1 MTMYNLTILKNELL
15 RDEGFRR
22 SAYQDHLGYW
32 TIGIG
37 RMIDK
42 RRGGGITRDEA
53 AYLLGSD
60 IAKIEAD
67 LDIDI
72 PWWRDASPSRQRA
85 LMNMA
90 FQMGVGGLMKFKRTL
105 AMAKRG
111 DWNQAATN
119 ALKSRWAKQTPTR
132 AKRIAAMMRVARGRT
147 R

>member
-1 MTMYNLTILKNELL
+1 MIEYNLIKLRKELL

-22 SAYQDHLGYW
+22 AAYRDHLGYW

-53 AYLLGSD
+53 NYLLTVD
-60 IAKIEAD
+60 IVKIETA
-67 LDIDI
+67 LDARI
-72 PWWRDASPSRQRA
+72 PWWRDAAPSRQRA
-85 LMNMA
+85 LLNMA

-119 ALKSRWAKQTPTR
+119 ALKSRWARQTPTR
-132 AKRIAAMMRVARGRT
+132 AKRVAALMRAGHT
-147 R
+147 Q

>member
-1 MTMYNLTILKNELL
+1 MYDLVKLRKELI

-22 SAYQDHLGYW
+22 AAYQDHLGYW

-53 AYLLGSD
+53 NYLLTVD
-60 IAKIEAD
+60 IVKIETA
-67 LDIDI
+67 LDKRI
-72 PWWRDASPSRQRA
+72 PWWREASPNQQRA
-85 LMNMA
+85 LLNMA

-119 ALKSRWAKQTPTR
+119 ALKSRWARQTPTR
-132 AKRIAAMMRVARGRT
+132 AKRVAALMRAAP
-147 R
+147 

>member
-1 MTMYNLTILKNELL
+1 MIEYNLVKLRKELL

-22 SAYQDHLGYW
+22 AAYRDHLGYW

-53 AYLLGSD
+53 NYLLTVD
-60 IAKIEAD
+60 IVKIETA
-67 LDIDI
+67 LDKRI
-72 PWWRDASPSRQRA
+72 PWWRGASPNQQRA
-85 LMNMA
+85 LLNMA
-90 FQMGVGGLMKFKRTL
+90 FQMGVSGLMKFKRTL

-119 ALKSRWAKQTPTR
+119 ALKSRWARQTPAR
-132 AKRIAAMMRVARGRT
+132 AKRVAAMMRRERK
-147 R
+147 

>member
-1 MTMYNLTILKNELL
+1 MATYDLIKLRKELL

-22 SAYQDHLGYW
+22 AAYRDHLGYW

-42 RRGGGITRDEA
+42 RRGGGISRDEA
-53 AYLLGSD
+53 AYLLTVD
-60 IAKIEAD
+60 IDKIEIA
-67 LDIDI
+67 LDKRI
-72 PWWRDASPSRQRA
+72 PWWRNASSKQQRA
-85 LMNMA
+85 LVNMA

-119 ALKSRWAKQTPTR
+119 ALKSRWARQTPTR
-132 AKRIAAMMRVARGRT
+132 AKRVAAMMRSKP
-147 R
+147 